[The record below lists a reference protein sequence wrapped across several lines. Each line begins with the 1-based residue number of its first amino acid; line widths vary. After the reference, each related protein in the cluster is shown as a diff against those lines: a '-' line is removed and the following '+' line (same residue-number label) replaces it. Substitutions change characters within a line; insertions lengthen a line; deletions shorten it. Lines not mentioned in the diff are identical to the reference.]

1 MLCRSEDYERI
12 FFFLISAKCYSGKG
26 LLEEQVFNTDET
38 GLFYKNRANLHRASR
53 ISVDQILTSI

>member
-1 MLCRSEDYERI
+1 MLCRSGDYERI

-38 GLFYKNRANLHRASR
+38 GLNRANLNRASR